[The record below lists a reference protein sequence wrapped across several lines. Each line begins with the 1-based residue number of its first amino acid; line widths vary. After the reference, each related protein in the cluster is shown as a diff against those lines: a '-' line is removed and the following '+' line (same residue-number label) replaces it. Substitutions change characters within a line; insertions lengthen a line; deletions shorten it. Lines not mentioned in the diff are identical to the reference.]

1 MHPQVSVFG
10 VFLMLFSVCFSV
22 SFFSVL
28 KTFGSPKRAPLDP
41 LLGPKMEPKSFQGG
55 LEVACHGQSENLQIP
70 CVLQY
75 FCGPVRVP
83 SRLKIVFKAVLSS
96 SLGIS
101 IFVSFLNP
109 FRSSKKVTCSVKWPP
124 QEAPKCRSRM
134 VKMSSKFDENSCF

>member
-1 MHPQVSVFG
+1 MHPQVFVFG

-28 KTFGSPKRAPLDP
+28 KTFGSPKRAPLEP

-55 LEVACHGQSENLQIP
+55 LEVVCHGQNENLQIP
-70 CVLQY
+70 SVLQY

-83 SRLKIVFKAVLSS
+83 SRLKIVFKSVLSS

-101 IFVSFLNP
+101 IFVSFFGCLRKS
-109 FRSSKKVTCSVKWPP
+109 FGERARS
-124 QEAPKCRSRM
+124 E
-134 VKMSSKFDENSCF
+134 F

>member
-1 MHPQVSVFG
+1 MKLREGEQG
-10 VFLMLFSVCFSV
+10 VASWSPWRLGGRPADDEKMCFSMLLLVCFSVSFSV

-28 KTFGSPKRAPLDP
+28 KTYGSPKRAPLEP

-75 FCGPVRVP
+75 FCGPVGVP
-83 SRLKIVFKAVLSS
+83 SRLKIVFNAVLSS

-109 FRSSKKVTCSVKWPP
+109 FRSSKKVICSVK
-124 QEAPKCRSRM
+124 
-134 VKMSSKFDENSCF
+134 